1 MAQKRGHSEELGV
14 TTSPD
19 TKRSKVEQRSPLQE
33 ESDDWTSSSGSSLS
47 SEEEEDGE
55 EDGNEETD
63 DVASDAK
70 EQFDEITTV
79 PGRPRPRIERPQH
92 SELLSRV
99 SSFLPQLK
107 AANEDLERRIAEGN
121 ARDHVLDDVPDD
133 DEQGGR
139 PYIEMNLG
147 LGVLEEKR
155 EGDEDASENSDDGA
169 ANGNVLDR
177 LMGQKSQSDR
187 PKPGI
192 EEVDD

>member
-1 MAQKRGHSEELGV
+1 MCKTANRHCSNGWVTLKGSILVEFILMAQKRGHSEELGV

-139 PYIEMNLG
+139 PYIEMVCAC
-147 LGVLEEKR
+147 VLE
-155 EGDEDASENSDDGA
+155 SL
-169 ANGNVLDR
+169 VH
-177 LMGQKSQSDR
+177 
-187 PKPGI
+187 
-192 EEVDD
+192 